1 MGCPAAAL
9 TSRAGWS
16 ASRVQLCKKKLSTV
30 VLVQLQKKENNEKQQ
45 WQNSRW
51 ILSDTMHECMDSIL
65 RDTQKGLDDQD
76 RESQRYRYS
85 PLR

>member
-16 ASRVQLCKKKLSTV
+16 ASRVQLCKKMMSTV
-30 VLVQLQKKENNEKQQ
+30 STKKRKKKEKTEKQQ
-45 WQNSRW
+45 WQNPRW
-51 ILSDTMHECMDSIL
+51 ILSDAMHERMDSIL

-85 PLR
+85 SSR

>member
-30 VLVQLQKKENNEKQQ
+30 VLVQLQKKENNEK
-45 WQNSRW
+45 
-51 ILSDTMHECMDSIL
+51 
-65 RDTQKGLDDQD
+65 GGA
-76 RESQRYRYS
+76 
-85 PLR
+85 